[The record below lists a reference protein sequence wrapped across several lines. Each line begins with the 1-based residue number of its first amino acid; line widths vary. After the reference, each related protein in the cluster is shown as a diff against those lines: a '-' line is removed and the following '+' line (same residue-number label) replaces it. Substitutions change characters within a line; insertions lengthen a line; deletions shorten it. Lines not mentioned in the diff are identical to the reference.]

1 MIDRAFTPFPILT
14 TERLTLRQLAPGDVE
29 AVFALRS
36 DREINKYL
44 DRQPSKTL
52 EDARDFIIKVSE
64 AIEKSEA
71 IYWAVTMT
79 ESKTLAGAICLFGFS
94 DSQGKCEIGYELS
107 TSFQGKGIMKEAALK
122 VIEYAIHTIKL
133 EAIEALVHIDNEAS
147 IRLLEKLGFKKTIKT
162 DKTISDC
169 NIFELHANR

>member
-1 MIDRAFTPFPILT
+1 
-14 TERLTLRQLAPGDVE
+14 
-29 AVFALRS
+29 
-36 DREINKYL
+36 
-44 DRQPSKTL
+44 
-52 EDARDFIIKVSE
+52 
-64 AIEKSEA
+64 
-71 IYWAVTMT
+71 
-79 ESKTLAGAICLFGFS
+79 
-94 DSQGKCEIGYELS
+94 
-107 TSFQGKGIMKEAALK
+107 MKEAAFK